1 MCSLLQLVD
10 TVINLYVWALIIAV
24 IMTWLVQFNV
34 INGRNRFVF
43 LVGDFLNRITEPALG
58 PIRRLLPDLGGIDIS
73 PVVLI
78 LLLTFAR
85 SLIWELFGGAC
96 RVSF

>member
-10 TVINLYVWALIIAV
+10 TVISLYVWALIIAV

-34 INGRNRFVF
+34 INGRNRVVY
-43 LVGDFLNRITEPALG
+43 LIGDFLTRITEPALM
-58 PIRRLLPDLGGIDIS
+58 PIRRVLPDLGGIDIS

-78 LLLTFAR
+78 LLLTFGQ
-85 SLIWELFGGAC
+85 SLLWEMFGGAC
-96 RVSF
+96 MTRL

>member
-10 TVINLYVWALIIAV
+10 TLINLYVWALIIAV

-34 INGRNRFVF
+34 INGRNRFVY
-43 LVGDFLNRITEPALG
+43 LIGDFLTRITEPALM

-85 SLIWELFGGAC
+85 SLIWETFGGAC
-96 RVSF
+96 MTRF

>member
-10 TVINLYVWALIIAV
+10 TVIGLYIWLLIIAV

-43 LVGDFLNRITEPALG
+43 LIGDFLARVTEPVLM
-58 PIRRLLPDLGGIDIS
+58 PIRRVLPDLGGIDIS

-78 LLLTFAR
+78 LLLTFAQ
-85 SLIWELFGGAC
+85 SLLWESFGSAC
-96 RVSF
+96 MTGF